1 MSKGGLNMSKVNKL
15 FNIVNYGVY
24 KIKCKIVDL
33 VAQQIGL
40 G

>member
-1 MSKGGLNMSKVNKL
+1 MSKGGFSMFKVNKL
-15 FNIVNYGVY
+15 FNIVHYGVY

-33 VAQQIGL
+33 IAQQIGL